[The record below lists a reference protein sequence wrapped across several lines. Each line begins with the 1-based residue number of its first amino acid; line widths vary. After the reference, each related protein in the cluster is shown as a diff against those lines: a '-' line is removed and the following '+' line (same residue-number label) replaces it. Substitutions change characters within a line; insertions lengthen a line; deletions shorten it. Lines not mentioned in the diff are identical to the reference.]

1 MWPIAEVRGDGL
13 KMTEGDHKAGHDH
26 TEHHDFAALISMYRR
41 NKLSEEAFQGAKA
54 EWCMMATW
62 NL

>member
-1 MWPIAEVRGDGL
+1 
-13 KMTEGDHKAGHDH
+13 MTEGDHKAGHDY